1 MPNKFLFSY
10 MGSGDS
16 SQILVPVKKHL
27 TDKATFLGPLISWST
42 FHSHML
48 GACSKRASAFVLHR
62 EASHIKTLLCS
73 LNLYFSLWSVP
84 RQCGLLCKKL
94 PVHVLGFAAFL
105 LCWPQRVSLTVFVSV
120 SSCFVNMS
128 LKRKCKPGPWLGISL
143 GAGLLWS
150 SVQQVGKGTE
160 LRLLA
165 SQLPTK
171 TLEAAQNG
179 TELTRVLKWKCG
191 GHTSKRRC
199 WVSASPLL
207 VVPETMVNSANCQGS
222 VGAKVGQFPG
232 KVSRFGG
239 NWFWKR

>member
-73 LNLYFSLWSVP
+73 LNLYFSLWSVS

-171 TLEAAQNG
+171 PLEAAQKWHGTDQSAEMEVRRAHIKEEVLGFCLTPVSCPRNNG
-179 TELTRVLKWKCG
+179 KLSKLSGICG
-191 GHTSKRRC
+191 SQG
-199 WVSASPLL
+199 
-207 VVPETMVNSANCQGS
+207 GS
-222 VGAKVGQFPG
+222 V
-232 KVSRFGG
+232 S
-239 NWFWKR
+239 WKGV